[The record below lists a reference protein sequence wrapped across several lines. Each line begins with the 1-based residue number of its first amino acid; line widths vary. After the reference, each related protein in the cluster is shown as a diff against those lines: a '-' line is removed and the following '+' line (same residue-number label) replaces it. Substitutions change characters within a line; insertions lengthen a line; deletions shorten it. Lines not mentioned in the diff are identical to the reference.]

1 MAAESPRTTLG
12 VLALVVGLLA
22 GFALLPRLFHHELG
36 QAPDFTLDV
45 VANGDA
51 LPGAEKSTVH
61 LNELRGNAV
70 LIDFWATW
78 CGPCRAEA
86 PIVDRF
92 ARRWRDKG
100 VVVVGVNEDT
110 EDQGDPRSF
119 ALEEGL
125 SYPIARDLKCAAKR
139 AGEPASCVTG
149 EAMRKFDAD
158 SLPTL
163 VVVSRTGKVTAV
175 RAGMTSDAELD
186 RLIRQALL

>member
-1 MAAESPRTTLG
+1 MASESPRTTLG
-12 VLALVVGLLA
+12 ILGLVLGLLA
-22 GFALLPRLFHHELG
+22 AFALLPRVFHHELG
-36 QAPDFTLDV
+36 QAPDFSLQV
-45 VANGDA
+45 VANGSA
-51 LPGAEKSTVH
+51 LPGDQSTVH
-61 LNELRGNAV
+61 LSELRGNAV
-70 LIDFWATW
+70 LLDFWATW

-86 PIVDRF
+86 PIVDRV

-110 EDQGDPRSF
+110 EDQGDPKAF

-125 SYPIARDLKCAAKR
+125 SYPIVRDL
-139 AGEPASCVTG
+139 TG
-149 EAMRKFDAD
+149 AAMRKFDAD

-175 RAGMTSDAELD
+175 RAGITEDAELE